1 MNKFSFKKRIFLCL
15 SLLILTLILIQSCNF
30 YRFKSKLSPEDADF
44 ISKVRYIITR
54 AEKKIFME
62 IPQEERAAFREEFW
76 KRRDPDPGTEEN
88 EFKEKYYS
96 RIEEANRL
104 FTAGR
109 PGWLTDR
116 GEIYV
121 LLGPPTNIDRYPMGR
136 GPGGR
141 PTEIWYYGFFPV
153 VFVDNLGAGDYRR
166 VEDDVIYIHKLNEA
180 LEAARMTLRYEEE
193 FFDYSLK
200 FEINN
205 GKQII
210 AVQIPFQNIW
220 FKSTKIGGET
230 ILSLSLEVRDS
241 NSQVV
246 WTFEEDFP
254 IKLTDKEMLEKM
266 GKNFFM
272 KIPVQFGK
280 GKYSLEAILINKTGD
295 KESKKSLVFEI

>member
-1 MNKFSFKKRIFLCL
+1 MNKSLSKKRIFLCF
-15 SLLILTLILIQSCNF
+15 SLLALMFMLIQSCQL
-30 YRFKSKLSPEDADF
+30 YRLKSRLSPEDADF
-44 ISKVRYIITR
+44 ISKVRYIVTR
-54 AEKKIFME
+54 AEKKVFME
-62 IPQEERAAFREEFW
+62 IPQEERAAFMEEFW

-88 EFKEKYYS
+88 EFKEKYFS

-104 FTAGR
+104 YTAGR

-116 GEIYV
+116 GEIYI
-121 LLGPPTNIDRYPMGR
+121 LLGPPTNIDKYPMGR

-153 VFVDNLGAGDYRR
+153 IFIDNLGTGDYLR
-166 VEDDVIYIHKLNEA
+166 VEDNVIYIHKLNEA
-180 LEAARMTLRYEEE
+180 LEAARMILQYKAE

-200 FEINN
+200 FKNDS

-210 AVQIPFQNIW
+210 VVQIPFRNIW
-220 FKSTKIGGET
+220 FKSTKKGGET

-254 IKLTDKEMLEKM
+254 IKLSDKEMLEKM
-266 GKNFFM
+266 GKNFFI
-272 KIPVQFGK
+272 KIPVEFEK
-280 GKYSLEAILINKTGD
+280 GKYNLEAILINKTGD